1 MRIVTMLAEVDEQ
14 KCIGCKI
21 CQKVCPTLAIEIVNK
36 VSKID
41 AEKCRGCGNCNQR
54 CPEDAVSMV
63 KRETPVKVFVDPETV
78 DRKKIEEMCEKARM
92 NPEQIVCYCTA
103 TRAEEVAAAI
113 IKGADTPEKISLET
127 GVRTGCKVECIQPVL
142 RLLEAAGIQPERP
155 DGYQWYGRTP
165 TIWDIPEE
173 VKHKYSKRG
182 FYFDEDIKLLD
193 EVAKIKKT
201 GKEEQ

>member
-1 MRIVTMLAEVDEQ
+1 MRVVTMLAKVDEE

-21 CQKVCPTLAIEIVNK
+21 CQKVCPPLAIEVVNK
-36 VSKID
+36 VSRVD

-54 CPEDAVSMV
+54 CPENAVTMV
-63 KRETPVKVFVDPETV
+63 KRETPIRVYVDPATV
-78 DRKKIEEMCEKARM
+78 SREKIEELCEKARM

-142 RLLEAAGIQPERP
+142 RLLEAAGIEPERP
-155 DGYQWYGRTP
+155 EGYQWYGRTP
-165 TIWDIPEE
+165 TIWEIPEE
-173 VKHKYSKRG
+173 VKQKYSQRG
-182 FYFDEDIKLLD
+182 FYFDEDIKLLN
-193 EVAKIKKT
+193 EVAKLKAE
-201 GKEEQ
+201 KEAR